1 MLSSWAR
8 ARENMDIKEN
18 MIKEILFDM
27 STELDAVKLYKLEN
41 VLRIKLNRMS
51 VEEECTEL
59 STYIDDN
66 DYIIK
71 LFVANKR
78 LENLSEKTI
87 KQYVSATKN
96 MLCFMNKNY
105 KDVKTNDIKGYLATY
120 QVTRKVQQNTLANTK
135 RFLSAFFGWAAD
147 EEYISKNPVRAIK
160 TIKQQF
166 KKKEFLTK
174 EEIVNMRDACKTLR
188 ETALLDFLLS
198 TGVRVSELVS
208 LNIQDINFSNEEVTI
223 YASKTRSY
231 RTGYL
236 NENAKK
242 HLLDYL
248 RSRNDINEALFVSK
262 RKNGRINTQRVQK
275 ELQSIAERAGVSKH
289 VTVHL
294 IRKTFATN
302 LYNGGCDIVIIKEL
316 LGHASVSTTEK
327 HYASINPGEIRRE
340 HRRCA

>member
-1 MLSSWAR
+1 
-8 ARENMDIKEN
+8 MDNKEN
-18 MIKEILFDM
+18 MIKEVLFEM
-27 STELDAVKLYKLEN
+27 SNELESDKLIKLEN
-41 VLRIKLNRMS
+41 ILRIKMNRCRI
-51 VEEECTEL
+51 EEEITEL
-59 STYIDDN
+59 STHIDDN
-66 DYIIK
+66 EYIIK

-78 LENLSEKTI
+78 LENLSEKSI
-87 KQYVSATKN
+87 NQYVNATRN
-96 MLCFMNKNY
+96 MLNYINKNY
-105 KDVKTNDIKGYLATY
+105 KDITTNDIKYYLAMY
-120 QVTRKVQQNTLANTK
+120 QQTRKVAQNTLANIK
-135 RFLSAFFGWAAD
+135 RFVSAFFGWAAD
-147 EEYISKNPVRAIK
+147 EEYIAKNPVRAIK

-208 LNIQDINFSNEEVTI
+208 LNIQDIDFSKEEVTI

-248 RSRNDINEALFVSK
+248 GSRKDENEALFISK

-302 LYNGGCDIVIIKEL
+302 LYNSGCDIVIIKEL
-316 LGHASVSTTEK
+316 LGHANIATTEK
-327 HYASINPGEIRRE
+327 HYASVNQVEIRRE

>member
-1 MLSSWAR
+1 MQG
-8 ARENMDIKEN
+8 EKIMDKKEAIIKET
-18 MIKEILFDM
+18 LFEM
-27 STELDAVKLYKLEN
+27 SAELGSENLIKLEN
-41 VLRIKLNRMS
+41 VLRIKMNRCRI
-51 VEEECTEL
+51 EEEITEL

-66 DYIIK
+66 EYIIK

-78 LENLSEKTI
+78 LENLSEKSI
-87 KQYVSATKN
+87 NQYVNATRN
-96 MLCFMNKNY
+96 MLNYMNKNY
-105 KDVKTNDIKGYLATY
+105 KDITTNDIKYYLAMY
-120 QVTRKVQQNTLANTK
+120 QQTRKVAQNTLANIK
-135 RFLSAFFGWAAD
+135 RFVSAFFGWAAD
-147 EEYISKNPVRAIK
+147 EEYIAKNPVRAIK

-208 LNIQDINFSNEEVTI
+208 LNIKDVDFSKEEVSI

-248 RSRNDINEALFVSK
+248 GSRKDENEALFISK

-294 IRKTFATN
+294 FRKTFATN
-302 LYNGGCDIVIIKEL
+302 LYNSGCDIVIIKEL
-316 LGHASVSTTEK
+316 LGHANIATTEK
-327 HYASINPGEIRRE
+327 HYASVNQTEVRRE
-340 HRRCA
+340 HMRCA

>member
-1 MLSSWAR
+1 
-8 ARENMDIKEN
+8 MDKKET

-27 STELDAVKLYKLEN
+27 SMEIGTNELRKLEN
-41 VLRIKLNRMS
+41 ILRIKTRNCKI
-51 VEEECTEL
+51 EEETTEL

-120 QVTRKVQQNTLANTK
+120 HETRKIQLNTLANIK
-135 RFLSAFFGWAAD
+135 RFLSAFFTWAED
-147 EEYISKNPVRAIK
+147 EEYIEKNPVRPIK
-160 TIKQQF
+160 AIKQQA
-166 KKKEFLTK
+166 KKKEFLSK

-198 TGVRVSELVS
+198 TGVRVSELTS
-208 LNIQDINFSNEEVTI
+208 LNIKDVDFSKEEVNI
-223 YASKTRSY
+223 YATKTRAF

-236 NENAKK
+236 NENAKI

-248 RSRNDINEALFVSK
+248 NSREDDSEALFISTRENK
-262 RKNGRINTQRVQK
+262 RINTQRIQK
-275 ELQSIAERAGVSKH
+275 ELQNIAERAGVTKH

-294 IRKTFATN
+294 FRKTFATN
-302 LYNGGCDIVIIKEL
+302 LYNSGCDIVIIKEL
-316 LGHASVSTTEK
+316 LGHANIATTEK
-327 HYASINPGEIRRE
+327 HYASVNQVEIRRE